1 MSDIKKLRKR
11 IDKLD
16 EDLLKTLKKRAAT
29 SAKIGI
35 IKKQQENS
43 SNLFRPER
51 QIAILKRL
59 LSKNNNQLEKKFIFN
74 LWKNIFFFQTKLQ
87 GNINYICPNNTNKEK
102 IDKITYA
109 LGEDIRFNFKKNIK
123 SAVNELLNNSNSLLL
138 LNHPGEEKFRNWWA
152 YVLSKPIYVITA
164 IPIYLEK
171 NQKPEI
177 LVLSK
182 NKPNMSKQDIILYT
196 AEEKINKRYLT
207 LSAVIKTKYFYE
219 STLSLK
225 SEKLTF
231 FGAYSSI
238 RVMKKKR

>member
-16 EDLLKTLKKRAAT
+16 EDLLKILKKRAAMST
-29 SAKIGI
+29 KIGAL
-35 IKKQQENS
+35 KKQKETS
-43 SNLFRPER
+43 TNLFRPER
-51 QIAILKRL
+51 QIAILRRL

-109 LGEDIRFNFKKNIK
+109 LGEDIRINFKKNIK
-123 SAVNELLNNSNSLLL
+123 STVNELLNDSNSLLL
-138 LNHPGEEKFRNWWA
+138 LNHPGEEKFRNWWE

-171 NQKPEI
+171 KQKPEI

-182 NKPNMSKQDIILYT
+182 NKPNMNKQDVILYT
-196 AEEKINKRYLT
+196 AEEKINNRYLN
-207 LSAVIKTKYFYE
+207 LLAVIKKKYFYQ
-219 STLSLK
+219 SALNLK

-238 RVMKKKR
+238 RVMKKKK